1 MADRDPADFPGNPNP
16 PAKAPEPAKA
26 PPAAPAPKTSAGTG
40 ALPPAVTKESE
51 GDASPLASSSS
62 SSPKTYSVA
71 ENDHGTHDVFLPTD
85 DFPQQV
91 GSTTLGKDDAEP
103 ILKASGAIY
112 DEKLGVWRNVPEQT
126 VKLLQQGPASLTSD
140 IKEQLGVGLADFHR
154 ASMGLALAQGQIT
167 AEDFR
172 QRTRPDLVKM
182 QLERAPGAA
191 WKDMG
196 DAISDF
202 VQLQHEGKTG
212 EAFKGLAHDALSDVK
227 ALPRMTVAEAAKAL
241 PSLNS
246 LATYTAGG
254 ALVGGGLAAL
264 AGPEAIP
271 LGVKGGAIA
280 GSFLSLYNQEL
291 GARMATLADRGLED
305 HDIKKQAPV
314 EAVKAAVGAG
324 VYMYGL
330 DAMAAPFK
338 GTLLRGLAES
348 GEAAKTMA
356 SWAHNY
362 GVNAGI
368 KMPAVGVIHQAVSD
382 LLDNMTAWVEGHP
395 EQVISPEK
403 FSDRAIE
410 AGAGMARLGA
420 IMGVPGAVLEGGSA
434 VLDRRAEARLSAQT
448 DARLAEFESRGQAS
462 TAPSPSPSGESATAS
477 NGRMPEPSAQMAS
490 TGPSQETPQAPA
502 ENRARPAPD
511 LSSPLPDSIKEHPA
525 FVKALEGAKEHLP
538 EGVDL
543 TDRKAVIDEYNRAA
557 QEAHDYGNEAMAKML
572 KVDPETGK
580 KSIADLTPDEK
591 NQISAQMDYLA
602 MRMAGLR
609 ELALF
614 ARDPEAK
621 AAYEDWRANG
631 GEGEPAR
638 VPVDPYDESRGL
650 VPPEKLAAAAE
661 ADKKLETTLDDK
673 KAEPRQVIE
682 AVRDAQD
689 KTDERVQKATVKA
702 RGEQAKADLD
712 ALQQRIREVARTRDR
727 MQKNGMAHRA
737 IDLQLNK
744 LIDQAVAKQKEI
756 ELIGNREPGEL
767 EVSKNAP
774 LRMKPATLEDVVDAG
789 FKEGL
794 KAGGKQ
800 SQSRARELY
809 QIAKDNG
816 LTPSDV
822 RKLIGNKAVGAMGD
836 AAYRNFLD
844 GFERETGAE
853 KMAREWLETA
863 KPSSPFNTGGRLRGL
878 AEDVRAGRVPP
889 DIVDALKKVVPM
901 VRDPET
907 GETIS
912 ASHPDFPRAFNLETF
927 LETHEPERT
936 PGFKEEVAKLVERK
950 QARAEL
956 ASVVRERQIENERYV
971 RQLNGMPSFRK
982 MTTEQLKSYAD
993 ILRSYEKNDV
1003 AFSPKRIE
1011 ALKGTE
1017 LEGARTEGEARAK
1030 LKQLTGLPLEDLKNV
1045 QVSARAR
1052 ALPEPAARAWN
1063 PALGAIF
1070 DSTQEKILKGKRL
1083 AEIVSDRNQTL
1094 AADAI
1099 REMRSGMGAG
1109 ERIADALA
1117 PQQRRVM
1124 QYLEASDPAQ
1134 IAALSEQMGP
1144 KELKWADWAKA
1155 WLGTAYS
1162 ALERKGMVSRFVDAY
1177 APHVNKSTPEVLRDL
1192 LSGQRGLKESL
1203 GDLLPRTSD
1212 ELSDFVDKDGN
1223 VLGFNK
1229 FFKQS
1234 VFRTGALDPSRNV
1247 VTSLDRYIHDFYSK
1261 MALDEA
1267 VPYVKT
1273 MVDVM
1278 ESKDPESKE
1287 FGSSLAAFT
1296 KRYLNNKKGIND
1308 SFGAAGDLAAPA
1320 LRAAEAAASIHY
1332 IAANYAL
1339 QAVKGLVA
1347 VPTAEFMAIDN
1358 PVDFARARGLRW
1370 TEKGQTF
1377 LDNMGYA
1384 TGKPV
1389 LDQLK
1394 EPGRDVGDYAKAALY
1409 GGFQRAHQRA
1419 LGNILLAAATPEEL
1433 EAGRMSDAR
1442 VNEVFQKAGR
1452 WINIEGQDSIFGS
1465 HTVGQSLEQFKKWL
1479 IPPTLSIAED
1489 AHALYRQIVSGGK
1502 EKMTPEQVHEAL
1514 KLGALGAAAAATT
1527 SIVSK
1532 DMEDDTF
1539 EGQVIHYLRRAVG
1552 SMWHGMDPV
1561 VWMTAAGPGYVAKLA
1576 LDLHMLGTM
1585 ERYKRGE
1592 HEGDLKGW
1600 AALKRDLTP
1609 RMMKDAEKAAKR
1621 LRGED

>member
-26 PPAAPAPKTSAGTG
+26 PAAAPAPKTSAGTG
-40 ALPPAVTKESE
+40 ALPPEAQNSE
-51 GDASPLASSSS
+51 GAASPLAASSS

-71 ENDHGTHDVFLPTD
+71 ENDRGTHDVFLPTD

-91 GSTTLGKDDAEP
+91 GSTTLDKADAEP

-112 DEKLGVWRNVPEQT
+112 NEKMGVWTNVPEQT
-126 VKLLQQGPASLTSD
+126 VKLLQQGPSSLTSD
-140 IKEQLGVGLADFHR
+140 IKEQLGVGVADFHR
-154 ASMGLALAQGQIT
+154 AAMGLALAQGQIS

-212 EAFKGLAHDALSDVK
+212 EAIKGLAHDAMTDVK
-227 ALPRMTVAEAAKAL
+227 ALPRMTVLEAAKAL
-241 PSLNS
+241 PSLNH
-246 LATYTAGG
+246 LATYTTGG
-254 ALVGGGLAAL
+254 ALVGGGLASL

-271 LGVKGGAIA
+271 LGIKAGAAA

-291 GARMATLADRGLED
+291 GSRMATLADRGLED

-338 GTLLRGLAES
+338 GTLLRALAE
-348 GEAAKTMA
+348 EPQAAKTLA

-368 KMPAVGVIHQAVSD
+368 KMPAVGIVHQAVSD
-382 LLDNMTAWVEGHP
+382 LLDNISAWVEGHP

-420 IMGVPGAVLEGGSA
+420 IMGIPGAVVEGGSA
-434 VLDRRAEARLSAQT
+434 LMDRRT
-448 DARLAEFESRGQAS
+448 DAKLAAMTDERLKTIDLREPESTTQ
-462 TAPSPSPSGESATAS
+462 APSGGSATPSGENTPGPA
-477 NGRMPEPSAQMAS
+477 AQTAS
-490 TGPSQETPQAPA
+490 TGPSQEKPQAPL

-525 FVKALEGAKEHLP
+525 FVKALEAAKKHLP
-538 EGVDL
+538 EGVDP
-543 TDRKAVIDEYNRAA
+543 TDRSAVIEAYNRAA
-557 QEAHDYGNEAMAKML
+557 QEAHDYNNEAMGKLL

-580 KSIADLTPDEK
+580 KSIAELTPDEQ
-591 NQISAQMDYLA
+591 NQVSAQMHLNV
-602 MRMAGLR
+602 MRMAELR
-609 ELALF
+609 DLALF
-614 ARDPEAK
+614 ARDPEGK

-631 GEGEPAR
+631 GEGEAPR
-638 VPVDPYDESRGL
+638 VPLDPFDESRGL
-650 VPPEKLAAAAE
+650 ASPEQMAAADA
-661 ADKKLETTLDDK
+661 ADKKLGETLDDK
-673 KAEPRQVIE
+673 KAEPGAVIK
-682 AVRDAQD
+682 AVSDAQE

-702 RGEQAKADLD
+702 RGDQAKADLD

-727 MQKNGMAHRA
+727 MQKNGMPTRA

-744 LIDQAVAKQKEI
+744 LLDQAVARQKEV
-756 ELIGNREPGEL
+756 EMIGNRSPEEL
-767 EVSKNAP
+767 EVAKNAP
-774 LRMKPATLEDVVDAG
+774 IRMKPATLEDVVDAG

-800 SQSRARELY
+800 SQARARELY

-822 RKLIGNKAVGAMGD
+822 RKLIGNKAIGAMGE
-836 AAYRNFLD
+836 AAYRNFIE
-844 GFERETGAE
+844 GFERKVEGSDETQ
-853 KMAREWLETA
+853 
-863 KPSSPFNTGGRLRGL
+863 
-878 AEDVRAGRVPP
+878 
-889 DIVDALKKVVPM
+889 
-901 VRDPET
+901 
-907 GETIS
+907 
-912 ASHPDFPRAFNLETF
+912 
-927 LETHEPERT
+927 RT

-956 ASVVRERQIENERYV
+956 AAVVRDRQIENERYV

-1017 LEGARTEGEARAK
+1017 LEGARTEGEARGK

-1052 ALPEPAARAWN
+1052 ALPEPAGRAWN

-1083 AEIVSDRNQTL
+1083 AEVVSGRNHEL

-1099 REMRSGMGAG
+1099 REMRGSMKAG

-1124 QYLEASDPAQ
+1124 QYLETSDPAQ
-1134 IAALSEQMGP
+1134 VAALSEQMGP
-1144 KELKWADWAKA
+1144 KELKWAEWAKA

-1177 APHVNKSTPEVLRDL
+1177 APHVNKSTAEVFRDL

-1234 VFRTGALDPSRNV
+1234 IFRSGALDPSRNV
-1247 VTSLDRYIHDFYSK
+1247 VTALDRYIHDFYNK

-1267 VPYVKT
+1267 VSYVKT

-1320 LRAAEAAASIHY
+1320 LRAAEVAASIHY

-1358 PVDFARARGLRW
+1358 PLDFARASALPGGLRW

-1377 LDNMGYA
+1377 LENMGYA

-1409 GGFQRAHQRA
+1409 GGFSRAHQRA

-1465 HTVGQSLEQFKKWL
+1465 HTVGQSIEQFKKWL

-1489 AHALYRQIVSGGK
+1489 AHALYRQIVTGGK
-1502 EKMTPEQVHEAL
+1502 EKMTPDQVREAL
-1514 KLGALGAAAAATT
+1514 KLGALGAAAVGTT

-1539 EGQVIHYLRRAVG
+1539 EGQVIHYLRRTVG

-1561 VWMTAAGPGYVAKLA
+1561 VWLTAAGPGYVAKLA

-1609 RMMKDAEKAAKR
+1609 RMMKDAQKAVGR
-1621 LRGED
+1621 IQGGE

>member
-1 MADRDPADFPGNPNP
+1 MN
-16 PAKAPEPAKA
+16 
-26 PPAAPAPKTSAGTG
+26 
-40 ALPPAVTKESE
+40 
-51 GDASPLASSSS
+51 
-62 SSPKTYSVA
+62 
-71 ENDHGTHDVFLPTD
+71 
-85 DFPQQV
+85 
-91 GSTTLGKDDAEP
+91 
-103 ILKASGAIY
+103 
-112 DEKLGVWRNVPEQT
+112 
-126 VKLLQQGPASLTSD
+126 
-140 IKEQLGVGLADFHR
+140 
-154 ASMGLALAQGQIT
+154 
-167 AEDFR
+167 
-172 QRTRPDLVKM
+172 
-182 QLERAPGAA
+182 
-191 WKDMG
+191 
-196 DAISDF
+196 
-202 VQLQHEGKTG
+202 
-212 EAFKGLAHDALSDVK
+212 
-227 ALPRMTVAEAAKAL
+227 
-241 PSLNS
+241 
-246 LATYTAGG
+246 
-254 ALVGGGLAAL
+254 
-264 AGPEAIP
+264 
-271 LGVKGGAIA
+271 
-280 GSFLSLYNQEL
+280 
-291 GARMATLADRGLED
+291 
-305 HDIKKQAPV
+305 
-314 EAVKAAVGAG
+314 
-324 VYMYGL
+324 
-330 DAMAAPFK
+330 
-338 GTLLRGLAES
+338 
-348 GEAAKTMA
+348 
-356 SWAHNY
+356 
-362 GVNAGI
+362 
-368 KMPAVGVIHQAVSD
+368 
-382 LLDNMTAWVEGHP
+382 
-395 EQVISPEK
+395 
-403 FSDRAIE
+403 
-410 AGAGMARLGA
+410 
-420 IMGVPGAVLEGGSA
+420 
-434 VLDRRAEARLSAQT
+434 
-448 DARLAEFESRGQAS
+448 
-462 TAPSPSPSGESATAS
+462 
-477 NGRMPEPSAQMAS
+477 
-490 TGPSQETPQAPA
+490 
-502 ENRARPAPD
+502 
-511 LSSPLPDSIKEHPA
+511 
-525 FVKALEGAKEHLP
+525 
-538 EGVDL
+538 
-543 TDRKAVIDEYNRAA
+543 DRKAVVDAYVKAVK
-557 QEAHDYGNEAMAKML
+557 EAHDYNNEAMV
-572 KVDPETGK
+572 KVWGADLGK
-580 KSIADLTPDEK
+580 LPSLTPDEK
-591 NQISAQMDYLA
+591 NQISAQMDYNVT
-602 MRMAGLR
+602 RMAELR
-609 ELALF
+609 DLALF

-621 AAYEDWRANG
+621 AAYEDWKANG
-631 GEGEPAR
+631 GEGEAPE
-638 VPVDPYDESRGL
+638 VVDPSKEQLEPSKPIGQR
-650 VPPEKLAAAAE
+650 KAE
-661 ADKKLETTLDDK
+661 AMEQLDKTLADK
-673 KAEPRQVIE
+673 KAEPSAVIK
-682 AVRDAQD
+682 AVSDAQENV
-689 KTDERVQKATVKA
+689 DERVQKATVKA
-702 RGEQAKADLD
+702 RSEQAKADLD

-727 MQKNGMAHRA
+727 MQKNGMATRA

-744 LIDQAVAKQKEI
+744 LIDQAVARQKEV
-756 ELIGNREPGEL
+756 EMIGNRSPEEL
-767 EVSKNAP
+767 EVAKNAP
-774 LRMKPATLEDVVDAG
+774 IRMKSATLEDVVDAG

-800 SQSRARELY
+800 SQARAREIY

-822 RKLIGNKAVGAMGD
+822 RKLIGNKAIGAMGE
-836 AAYRNFLD
+836 AAYRNFIE
-844 GFERETGAE
+844 GFERGKTDAD
-853 KMAREWLETA
+853 K
-863 KPSSPFNTGGRLRGL
+863 L
-878 AEDVRAGRVPP
+878 AEWIGKAQPTDTTGRSRMQRLAADIRAGRAPA
-889 DIVDALKKVVPM
+889 DILAAAKKFLPLVK
-901 VRDPET
+901 DPET
-907 GETIS
+907 GETIG
-912 ASHPDFPRAFNLETF
+912 AGHADFPRAFNLETF
-927 LETHEPERT
+927 YDTHESETQRT
-936 PGFKEEVAKLVERK
+936 PGFKEEVQKLVERK

-956 ASVVRERQIENERYV
+956 AAVVRDRQIENERYV

-993 ILRSYEKNDV
+993 ILRTYEKNDV

-1017 LEGARTEGEARAK
+1017 LEGARTEGEARGK

-1052 ALPEPAARAWN
+1052 ALPEPAGRAWN

-1083 AEIVSDRNQTL
+1083 AEVVSGRNQEL

-1099 REMRSGMGAG
+1099 REMRAGMGAG

-1124 QYLEASDPAQ
+1124 QYLETSDPAQ
-1134 IAALSEQMGP
+1134 VAALSEQMGP
-1144 KELKWADWAKA
+1144 KELKWAEWAKA

-1177 APHVNKSTPEVLRDL
+1177 APHVNKGAPEVLRDL

-1234 VFRTGALDPSRNV
+1234 IFRSGALDPSRNV
-1247 VTSLDRYIHDFYSK
+1247 VTALDRYIHDFYDK

-1308 SFGAAGDLAAPA
+1308 SFGAAGDLAAPV

-1358 PVDFARARGLRW
+1358 PLDFARASALPGGLRW
-1370 TEKGQTF
+1370 TEKGQKF
-1377 LDNMGYA
+1377 LENMGYA

-1433 EAGRMSDAR
+1433 EAGKMSDAR

-1489 AHALYRQIVSGGK
+1489 AHALYRQIVTGGK
-1502 EKMTPEQVHEAL
+1502 EKMTPDQVREAL
-1514 KLGALGAAAAATT
+1514 KLGTLGAAAVATT

-1561 VWMTAAGPGYVAKLA
+1561 VWLTAAGPGYVAKLA

-1585 ERYKRGE
+1585 ERYKRGDN
-1592 HEGDLKGW
+1592 EGKLKGW

-1609 RMMKDAEKAAKR
+1609 RMMKDAQKAVSR
-1621 LRGED
+1621 IQGGE